1 MEHLTMKLLTS
12 IPLRRDGTVRAT
24 GPDGREW
31 VFRAVEGSD
40 EAGCDVDDPAAVAAL
55 LATGNFYPADAAD
68 LEAALALVGS
78 VAGDRDDEGDDE
90 GDEDDEAAV
99 AGSALP
105 VEANTP
111 PVPARARKGRAA
123 R

>member
-1 MEHLTMKLLTS
+1 MKLLTS

-24 GPDGREW
+24 GPDGRQW

-40 EAGCDVDDPAAVAAL
+40 EAGCDVDDPAAVVVL
-55 LATGNFYPADAAD
+55 LSSGNFYPADAAD
-68 LEAALALVGS
+68 LDAALALVGG
-78 VAGDRDDEGDDE
+78 ATA
-90 GDEDDEAAV
+90 DDEADHDEADDEDEGAA
-99 AGSALP
+99 AGNALP

>member
-1 MEHLTMKLLTS
+1 MKLLTS
-12 IPLRRDGTVRAT
+12 IPLRRDGTVTAA
-24 GPDGREW
+24 GPDGRSW
-31 VFRAVEGSD
+31 VFRAVEGTD

-68 LEAALALVGS
+68 LDAALALVGS
-78 VAGDRDDEGDDE
+78 VAGDGAEDDED
-90 GDEDDEAAV
+90 DEDDEAAA

-111 PVPARARKGRAA
+111 PVPARGRKGRAA